1 MSKILEA
8 PLSLKADVWTHFGF
22 KAKEGNQG
30 IDKTNAICKHC
41 QASIRYTGNT
51 TNLRSHLQ
59 RHHADKL
66 ASPQPKKTRDPTQT
80 TLDNTASKLPSNSVR
95 AQKITESVVHYICKG
110 LCPYSVVE
118 NTGFRFMINTL
129 DPRYVIPTRSYMT
142 DKAVPRI
149 YDKVKDDVKSA
160 LSSAP
165 QVALTC
171 DGWTSRA
178 TEAFVTITCHYV
190 DEEWELMSHV
200 LQTRAMHET
209 HTGSNIAELLK
220 AALEEWDLVSKDPA
234 IVTDNA
240 ANMSVAAELAGM
252 LHFRCFAHTLNLAS
266 QRALKLP
273 AVARLLG
280 RVRQISTF
288 FKRSITASHVLR
300 QKQKLL
306 ELPEHEL
313 ITDVVTRWNSAH
325 DMLERFLEQ
334 QPAVSASLL
343 SNELRKTE
351 KEVCT
356 LCESDI
362 TSAEEIVDAM
372 KPMKIATL
380 VMSKESSPTL
390 SVVAPLHAQLIQDFQ
405 ESRADSEIV
414 KEIKAAICQD
424 LSKRYMD
431 QQKETM
437 YVCSAL
443 NPRFKAL
450 PFLPDDERE
459 EIYLR
464 ITAEA
469 RRIQELFQEEAK
481 VIPGEE
487 DNHVEDKDDIPAS
500 PPPKKKKDLCCL
512 ADLLGSTY
520 SAGPAVRHRTT
531 QAQAEEEMSSS
542 PVLAERDAKE
552 WLGFYNELNI
562 TVDANIN
569 KSESE
574 LKKCYECKV
583 VYGTTVSFAA
593 DWLRQ
598 RFLRQD
604 IRSKREFQCVIVDE
618 VDSLMLDKG
627 LEVVY
632 LSTEIPLMECL
643 NGILA
648 EIWLIINQLKRL
660 ETGEIL
666 GPVQLFSEL
675 LSEIITEN
683 KKIDQDSI
691 VQMAVEA
698 GIMPTKYLK
707 QTQEN
712 MTNAL
717 KQLDNASVV
726 QIVAFLT
733 IFAKKI
739 T

>member
-1 MSKILEA
+1 MENVEDFRSAVVPKGRCLDTFLEI
-8 PLSLKADVWTHFGF
+8 KAVWT
-22 KAKEGNQG
+22 
-30 IDKTNAICKHC
+30 
-41 QASIRYTGNT
+41 
-51 TNLRSHLQ
+51 
-59 RHHADKL
+59 
-66 ASPQPKKTRDPTQT
+66 
-80 TLDNTASKLPSNSVR
+80 
-95 AQKITESVVHYICKG
+95 HYICKG

-129 DPRYVIPTRSYMT
+129 DPRNVIPTRSYMT

-149 YDKVKDDVKSA
+149 YDKVKDNVKSA
-160 LSSAP
+160 LSSVP
-165 QVALTC
+165 RVALTC
-171 DGWTSRA
+171 DVWTSRA
-178 TEAFVTITCHYV
+178 TEAFVTINCHYV

-200 LQTRAMHET
+200 LQTRAMHES

-220 AALEEWDLVSKDPA
+220 AALVEWDLVSKDPA

-240 ANMSVAAELAGM
+240 ANMSVAAELVGM

-280 RVRQISTF
+280 RVRRISTF
-288 FKRSITASHVLR
+288 FKRSTTASHVLR

-306 ELPEHEL
+306 ELPEYKL
-313 ITDVVTRWNSAH
+313 MTDVVTRWNSAH

-334 QPAVSASLL
+334 QPALSAALL

-443 NPRFKAL
+443 DPRFKAL
-450 PFLPDDERE
+450 PFLPDYERE

-469 RRIQELFQEEAK
+469 RRIQELFQEEAE

-531 QAQAEEEMSSS
+531 QAQTEEEMSRYKEAPALS
-542 PVLAERDAKE
+542 LAEGSPLSWWKEHQNEYPLMSRLAK
-552 WLGFYNELNI
+552 
-562 TVDANIN
+562 
-569 KSESE
+569 
-574 LKKCYECKV
+574 
-583 VYGTTVSFAA
+583 
-593 DWLRQ
+593 
-598 RFLRQD
+598 
-604 IRSKREFQCVIVDE
+604 
-618 VDSLMLDKG
+618 
-627 LEVVY
+627 VY
-632 LSTEIPLMECL
+632 LCIPGTSVSSECVFSTAGDIVTAQRSVLSSKHVDQLLFL
-643 NGILA
+643 NK
-648 EIWLIINQLKRL
+648 NLK
-660 ETGEIL
+660 
-666 GPVQLFSEL
+666 S
-675 LSEIITEN
+675 
-683 KKIDQDSI
+683 
-691 VQMAVEA
+691 
-698 GIMPTKYLK
+698 
-707 QTQEN
+707 
-712 MTNAL
+712 
-717 KQLDNASVV
+717 
-726 QIVAFLT
+726 
-733 IFAKKI
+733 
-739 T
+739 

>member
-80 TLDNTASKLPSNSVR
+80 TLDNTTSKLPSNSVH

-118 NTGFRFMINTL
+118 NTGLINTL

-165 QVALTC
+165 RVALTC

-200 LQTRAMHET
+200 LQTRAMHKS

-280 RVRQISTF
+280 HVRRISTF
-288 FKRSITASHVLR
+288 LKRSITASHVLR

-306 ELPEHEL
+306 ELPEHKL

-334 QPAVSASLL
+334 QPAVSAALL

-362 TSAEEIVDAM
+362 TSAEEMVDAM

-443 NPRFKAL
+443 DPGFKAL

-481 VIPGEE
+481 VIPGQE

-531 QAQAEEEMSSS
+531 QAQAEEEMSRYKEAPPLS
-542 PVLAERDAKE
+542 LAEGSPLSWWKEHQNEYPLMSRLAK
-552 WLGFYNELNI
+552 
-562 TVDANIN
+562 
-569 KSESE
+569 
-574 LKKCYECKV
+574 
-583 VYGTTVSFAA
+583 
-593 DWLRQ
+593 
-598 RFLRQD
+598 
-604 IRSKREFQCVIVDE
+604 
-618 VDSLMLDKG
+618 
-627 LEVVY
+627 VY
-632 LSTEIPLMECL
+632 LCIPGTSVSSERVFSTAGDIVTAQRSVLSSKHVDQLLFL
-643 NGILA
+643 NK
-648 EIWLIINQLKRL
+648 NLK
-660 ETGEIL
+660 
-666 GPVQLFSEL
+666 S
-675 LSEIITEN
+675 
-683 KKIDQDSI
+683 
-691 VQMAVEA
+691 
-698 GIMPTKYLK
+698 
-707 QTQEN
+707 
-712 MTNAL
+712 
-717 KQLDNASVV
+717 
-726 QIVAFLT
+726 
-733 IFAKKI
+733 
-739 T
+739 